1 METRNSLDALKAI
14 LGVPSTVATR
24 LQAAKNDAAPDAS
37 VLRGDHATLSSA
49 GSEISQTTAESGVRM
64 EKVAAVQAALA
75 TGTYN
80 VPPSAVAHRVI
91 EAMLVAG
98 HPSEN

>member
-14 LGVPSTVATR
+14 LGVPSTAATR
-24 LQAAKNDAAPDAS
+24 SQAAKKDSAS
-37 VLRGDHATLSSA
+37 DSSALRGDHATLSSA
-49 GSEISQTTAESGVRM
+49 GSEISQATADSGVRM

-75 TGTYN
+75 TGMYD
-80 VPPSAVAHRVI
+80 VPASAVAHRMI
-91 EAMLVAG
+91 EAMLVTG